1 MATSILPIFTY
12 LMNWIFY
19 LGPLPPR
26 LELWSI
32 VLGAVVQWCSG
43 ALTEPYQRKH
53 TMIKYFKMEII
64 LHVLFL
70 CRNSA
75 SQDYLKS
82 LAK

>member
-1 MATSILPIFTY
+1 MATSILPNFTY

-26 LELWSI
+26 LELDCTWS
-32 VLGAVVQWCSG
+32 SG